1 MAAAAY
7 KVSLIVAKGSP
18 TGPRRIFPL
27 TASDV
32 NAEFWLFPS
41 GSSEVTLNGSE
52 DVYIVDTIY
61 SAAGT
66 DTSQVEFYINGIVE
80 GTKILNATSLA
91 TTIIRPLSQAPLKV
105 PKGATFK
112 AKQLT

>member
-7 KVSLIVAKGSP
+7 KVSLIAAKGSP
-18 TGPRRIFPL
+18 QGPRKIFPI

-41 GSSEVTLNGSE
+41 GSSEITLNGSE

-66 DTSQVEFYINGIVE
+66 DTSQVEFYINGMAE

-91 TTIIRPLSQAPLKV
+91 TTVVRPFQNAPLRV

>member
-1 MAAAAY
+1 MTAAAY
-7 KVSLIVAKGSP
+7 KVSMIAAKGSP
-18 TGPRRIFPL
+18 NGPRKIFPL

-41 GSSEVTLNGSE
+41 GSSEITLNGSE
-52 DVYIVDTIY
+52 DVYIVDTIL

-66 DTSQVEFYINGIVE
+66 DTTQSEFYINGMAE
-80 GTKILNATSLA
+80 GTKLLNATSIA
-91 TTIIRPLSQAPLKV
+91 TTIMRPFASAPLRV

-112 AKQLT
+112 VKQLS

>member
-7 KVSLIVAKGSP
+7 KVSLIGAKGSP
-18 TGPRRIFPL
+18 NGPRKIFPM

-32 NAEFWLFPS
+32 NGEFWLFPS

-52 DVYIVDTIY
+52 DVYIVDAIL
-61 SAAGT
+61 SASGT
-66 DTSQVEFYINGIVE
+66 DTTQTEFYINGLAE

-91 TTIIRPLSQAPLKV
+91 TTIVRPLSQAPLRV

>member
-7 KVSLIVAKGSP
+7 KISLIAAKGSP
-18 TGPRRIFPL
+18 KGPTRIFPL

-32 NAEFWLFPS
+32 NGEFWIFPS

-52 DVYIVDTIY
+52 DVYVIDAIY

-91 TTIIRPLSQAPLKV
+91 TTIIRPLAQSPLRI

>member
-7 KVSLIVAKGSP
+7 KVSLIAAKGSP
-18 TGPRRIFPL
+18 NGPRKIFPL

-52 DVYIVDTIY
+52 DVYIVDAIL

-66 DTSQVEFYINGIVE
+66 DTTQVEFYINGLAE

-91 TTIIRPLSQAPLKV
+91 TTIVRPLSQAPLRV

>member
-7 KVSLIVAKGSP
+7 KVSLIAAKGSP
-18 TGPRRIFPL
+18 NGPRRIFPL

-66 DTSQVEFYINGIVE
+66 DTTQVEFFINGVAE

-91 TTIIRPLSQAPLKV
+91 TTIVRPFAQSPLRV
-105 PKGATFK
+105 PRGATFK

>member
-1 MAAAAY
+1 MAAAY
-7 KVSLIVAKGSP
+7 KVSLIAAKGSP
-18 TGPRRIFPL
+18 QGPRRIFPL

-32 NAEFWLFPS
+32 NAEYWLFPS

-52 DVYIVDTIY
+52 DVYIVDTIL

-66 DTSQVEFYINGIVE
+66 DTTQVEFYINGIAD

-91 TTIIRPLSQAPLKV
+91 TTIVRPFAQAPLRV
-105 PKGATFK
+105 PRGATFK

>member
-7 KVSLIVAKGSP
+7 KVSMIAAKGSP
-18 TGPRRIFPL
+18 NGPRRVFPL

-32 NAEFWLFPS
+32 NAEYWLFPS

-52 DVYIVDTIY
+52 DVYIVDVIL

-66 DTSQVEFYINGIVE
+66 DTSQSEFYVNGLAE

-91 TTIIRPLSQAPLKV
+91 TTITRPLQQAPLRV
-105 PKGATFK
+105 PKGATVK
-112 AKQLT
+112 IKQLT

>member
-7 KVSLIVAKGSP
+7 KVSLLVAKGSP
-18 TGPRRIFPL
+18 NGPRKIFPL

-32 NAEFWLFPS
+32 NAEYWLFPS
-41 GSSEVTLNGSE
+41 GSSEVVLHGKE
-52 DVYIVDTIY
+52 DVYIIDTIY

-66 DTSQVEFYINGIVE
+66 DTSQVEFYVGGVAE
-80 GTKILNATSLA
+80 GTKIFNATSLA
-91 TTIIRPLSQAPLKV
+91 TTIVRPLTQAPLKISA
-105 PKGATFK
+105 GSTFK

>member
-7 KVSLIVAKGSP
+7 KVSMLVAKGSP
-18 TGPRRIFPL
+18 QGPKRIFPM

-32 NAEFWLFPS
+32 NGEFWLFPS

-52 DVYIVDTIY
+52 DTYLVDVIY
-61 SAAGT
+61 SSSGT
-66 DTSQVEFYINGIVE
+66 DTSQVEFFVNGLSD

-91 TTIIRPLSQAPLKV
+91 TTIIRPLQTAPFRV
-105 PKGATFK
+105 PRGATFK
-112 AKQLT
+112 IKQLT

>member
-7 KVSLIVAKGSP
+7 KVSLLAAKGSP
-18 TGPRRIFPL
+18 VGPKKIFPL

-32 NAEFWLFPS
+32 NGEFWLFPS

-52 DVYIVDTIY
+52 DVYIVDAIL

-66 DTSQVEFYINGIVE
+66 DTSQAEFYLNGMAE
-80 GTKILNATSLA
+80 GTKLLNATSIA
-91 TTIIRPLSQAPLKV
+91 TTVVRPFQSAPFRV
-105 PKGATFK
+105 PKGATLK
-112 AKQLT
+112 IKQLT